1 MEQSLKQNLLNCAD
15 AFVAKRK
22 VKLTT
27 LGRMVANDSPFF
39 ARLREDNKSSFT
51 ARKYDEI
58 MRWFSDHWP
67 AGADW
72 PRSVPRPLNATSI
85 SSRGGTAAR
94 DAAPSQRP
102 TSENSQP
109 QQPGAGLPDAVGAS
123 SRDRGFSSLSSDSH
137 AAPKGAVVS

>member
-1 MEQSLKQNLLNCAD
+1 MEQSLKHNLLTCAD

-67 AGADW
+67 AGAEW
-72 PRSVPRPLNATSI
+72 PRSVPRPLNARSTS
-85 SSRGGTAAR
+85 SPGSTAAH
-94 DAAPSQRP
+94 DAAPSQHP
-102 TSENSQP
+102 ISENSQP
-109 QQPGAGLPDAVGAS
+109 QHSGSERQGAVGAL
-123 SRDRGFSSLSSDSH
+123 SRDRGFSSLHSH
-137 AAPKGAVVS
+137 VDAPSGAKAS

>member
-1 MEQSLKQNLLNCAD
+1 MEQSLKNNLLACAD

-22 VKLTT
+22 VRLTT

-72 PRSVPRPLNATSI
+72 PRSVPRPLNAASI
-85 SSRGGTAAR
+85 SSRDSTAAHG
-94 DAAPSQRP
+94 AEPSQHP

-109 QQPGAGLPDAVGAS
+109 QQPGSGHPDAVGAS
-123 SRDRGFSSLSSDSH
+123 SRDRGFSSLHSH
-137 AAPKGAVVS
+137 SVDAPSGAKAS